1 MSAGSHDA
9 TTFFRTLALAEA
21 RSAEEAWREAAPLWE
36 QVVAVN
42 PVEGRF
48 WSRLGEARFNAQDES
63 AAIDAFLRALDLRD
77 GFPAETAYQIA
88 CCYVR
93 LDEKDRAIGWLERAV
108 DMGYRHVEKARDDPD
123 LANLRD
129 DQRFRELF
137 GIVETAGVSREE
149 GWRGD
154 LRFLVREVKRRAYM
168 PFRELPEERFDH
180 AVTTLDRAIPGLSDA
195 QILVE
200 MAKLL
205 RLLGDAHAY
214 VAAPDERPDLKRS
227 IPLRF
232 FLFEEGLHVVAT
244 EPAYDSVL
252 GGEVLTFGET
262 TSEDAIDA
270 VNQMI
275 GADNENGQW
284 PKYIAMLTL
293 VQTPILHAL
302 GMIPEPG
309 RVALKVRRPDGVV
322 VTETIEADQQWSRTE
337 MRNAFPCPE
346 GWRFFPETL
355 PTPVPLYLK
364 NAGASYWFE
373 YLREERVVYWQ
384 FNRVRDDP
392 VEPLAR
398 FCERVFAFIDDHPV
412 DKLVLDLR
420 WNSGGNTFLELPLL
434 HGLIANRKIN
444 RRGRL
449 FVIVGRKTFSA
460 AQNGATM
467 IDRHTEAIF
476 AGEPTGS
483 SPTFVGESVE
493 FQLPYNKLLANV
505 SDLLWQTGWPMDYR
519 RWIAPTI
526 YTPPTFA
533 DFRANRDPALEAI
546 LAPHEHL
553 PGW

>member
-1 MSAGSHDA
+1 M
-9 TTFFRTLALAEA
+9 FLRTLALAEA

-36 QVVAVN
+36 QVVAAN

-48 WSRLGEARFNAQDES
+48 WSRLGEARFNAKDER
-63 AAIDAFLRALDLRD
+63 AAIDAYERVLDLRD
-77 GFPAETAYQIA
+77 GFPAETAYRIGL
-88 CCYVR
+88 CYAR
-93 LDEKDRAIGWLERAV
+93 LNEGDRAIEWLERAV
-108 DMGYRHVEKARDDPD
+108 AMGYRHLEKARDDPD
-123 LANLRD
+123 LAPLRND
-129 DQRFRELF
+129 RRFRELF
-137 GIVETAGVSREE
+137 GMVKTAGDSRDE
-149 GWRGD
+149 GWRDD
-154 LRFLVREVKRRAYM
+154 LRFLAREVKRRAFM
-168 PFRELPEERFDH
+168 PFRESPEVRFDD
-180 AVTTLDRAIPGLSDA
+180 AVEALNRAIPGLRDA

-227 IPLRF
+227 IPLRL
-232 FLFEEGLHVVAT
+232 FLFEEGLHVVAA
-244 EPAYDSVL
+244 EPAYESVL
-252 GGEVLTFGET
+252 GGEVLAFGE
-262 TSEDAIDA
+262 SASQDAIDA
-270 VNQMI
+270 VNQLI

-284 PKYIAMLTL
+284 PRYIATLTL
-293 VQTPILHAL
+293 VQTPILQAL
-302 GMIPEPG
+302 GVIPEPE
-309 RVALKVRRPDGVV
+309 RVALTVRRPNGEV
-322 VTETIEADQQWSRTE
+322 VTETIEADQQWSRSE
-337 MRNAFPCPE
+337 MRNALPCPE

-355 PTPVPLYLK
+355 ETPVPLYLK

-373 YLREERVVYWQ
+373 YLPDARVVYWQ
-384 FNRVRDDP
+384 FNRVRDDA

-398 FCERVFAFIDDHPV
+398 FSERIFAFIDDHPV

-449 FVIVGRKTFSA
+449 FVIIGRKTFSA

-476 AGEPTGS
+476 VGEPTGS

-493 FQLPYNKLLANV
+493 FQLPYSKLLANV

-519 RWIAPTI
+519 TWIAPTI

-546 LAPHEHL
+546 LTLREHL